1 MVVGVGPVV
10 EAAASPDDLV
20 RMGTPQG
27 RWVLTATILAS
38 GMVFLDST
46 VVNVAL
52 RAIGNDL
59 DADLGD
65 LQWVVSA
72 YMLTL
77 ASLILVAGSLGDM
90 FGRRRVFLVG
100 VVWFAVASVLC
111 GLAPNPLVL
120 IVARALQGVGG
131 ALLTPGSLAILQAGF
146 RPEDRAKAIGAWSG
160 LAGVSTA
167 VGPFLGGW
175 LVLEAS
181 WRWIFWINVP
191 LAAVV
196 VLVTLRHVPGSCN
209 RETTTGRRLD
219 TGGAVLG
226 SLGLAGLTF
235 ALIEAGGGVTLLV
248 AAAGIAGVLTLTAFV
263 VSQRRSAE
271 PMVPPRLFASRTFT
285 TTNALTLVVYA
296 ALGVMSFFLV
306 LQLQVGL
313 GWTPLAAG
321 AAMLPT
327 TVLMML
333 FSSRAGAL
341 GQRVGPRLPLTVG
354 PLLSAVGVGWLAAV
368 GPGDDYLTDI
378 FPAVVIFGV
387 GLTIMV
393 APLTA
398 TVLAAAPDAMAGVAS
413 GVNNAVARTGS
424 LLAVAALPLAVG
436 LSGTDYE
443 SASAFGA
450 GYRDAMVICAALL
463 VLGGLAAL
471 LGLPAAAR
479 TPTGPQAEL
488 QPESAPG

>member
-1 MVVGVGPVV
+1 MVGGVEAVVGT
-10 EAAASPDDLV
+10 AASPDDLV

-38 GMVFLDST
+38 GMAFLDST

-65 LQWVVSA
+65 LQWVISA

-100 VVWFAVASVLC
+100 VIWFAVASVLC
-111 GLAPNPLVL
+111 GLAPNPMVL

-131 ALLTPGSLAILQAGF
+131 ALLTPGSLAILQSGF
-146 RPEDRAKAIGAWSG
+146 RPEDRAQAIGAWSG
-160 LAGVSTA
+160 LAGVSMA

-175 LVLEAS
+175 LLLEAS
-181 WRWIFWINVP
+181 WRWIFLINVP

-196 VLVTLRHVPGSCN
+196 VFVTLRHVPGSCN
-209 RETTTGRRLD
+209 RNASTRPRLD
-219 TGGAVLG
+219 TVGAVLG

-235 ALIEAGGGVTLLV
+235 ALIEAGSGVGLVV
-248 AAAGIAGVLTLTAFV
+248 AAAGAAGVLTLVAFV
-263 VSQRRSAE
+263 VSQRRSTN

-321 AAMLPT
+321 ASMLPT

-333 FSSRAGAL
+333 FSSQAGAL

-354 PLLSAVGVGWLAAV
+354 PLLAAVGVGWLV
-368 GPGDDYLTDI
+368 GVGRGDDYLTDI
-378 FPAVVIFGV
+378 LPALVVFGV

-436 LSGTDYE
+436 LSGADYE

-450 GYRDAMVICAALL
+450 GYRDAMIVCAAML

-471 LGLPAAAR
+471 FGLPSAAR
-479 TPTGPQAEL
+479 TTTGHRTEL
-488 QPESAPG
+488 QPETSSG